1 MATGGKYTIR
11 AVKDTAAD
19 EPGYVALAWPRLAGG
34 ATKAVVSDLG
44 WDLAPLPGVTP
55 AVADLVHLAV
65 GAYLADRRTPRGVRF
80 SRSMSLRLAVLD
92 QALWGSTTREAAA
105 DLLAWLTGDAWE
117 LSVTPAAPVDL
128 PGTFAVPTPE
138 PVSLLSGGLD
148 SFLGAI
154 THLGAGARPMFLG
167 HKDTSTAIRHA
178 QSAVGSWLGQ
188 QYTPA
193 PSYARFAISG
203 TVRPEPTS
211 RSRAFMFQSL
221 GVAAA
226 VSTSTTRLVVAEN
239 GYTSINLPLRANRGG
254 ALSTRSTHPVTFDRV
269 QRLLE
274 ALGIDVAIENPFEW
288 MTKGEAMTAVVAG
301 DPPGGWDATA
311 ALTVSCGKLGGN
323 FFKGS
328 PNINCGLCVPCLVRR
343 ATFIASGVK
352 DSTRYLVNQIAGAPR
367 DHLIGVRRGDIEAVR
382 SAVAAGVDGDAID
395 AGTWPVGYDLDR
407 AEGLVARGLHELG
420 MVELP

>member
-11 AVKDTAAD
+11 AASDNAAD
-19 EPGYVALAWPRLAGG
+19 EPGYVALAWPRLANS
-34 ATKAVVSDLG
+34 ATKAVESDLG
-44 WDLAPLPGVTP
+44 WDLTPLPGVTP

-65 GAYLADRRTPRGVRF
+65 GAYLADRRTRRGVRF
-80 SRSMSLRLAVLD
+80 SRSLSLRLAALD
-92 QALWGSTTREAAA
+92 PDLWDSTTLEAAA
-105 DLLAWLTGDAWE
+105 DLLAWLTGDEWE

-128 PGTFAVPTPE
+128 PGTFSVPTLE

-178 QSAVGSWLGQ
+178 QGAVGTWLGQ
-188 QYTPA
+188 QYSPA

-226 VSTSTTRLVVAEN
+226 VSTTTNRLVVAEN

-269 QRLLE
+269 QRLLG
-274 ALGIDVAIENPFEW
+274 ALGIDVTIENPFEW

-301 DPPGGWDATA
+301 DPPGGWDAMA

-323 FFKGS
+323 FFEGS

-343 ATFIASGVK
+343 GTFIASGVK
-352 DSTRYLVNQIAGAPR
+352 DSTRYLVNEITGAPR
-367 DHLIGVRRGDIEAVR
+367 GHLIEVRRGDIEAVR
-382 SAVAAGVDGDAID
+382 SAAAAGVDGNAID

-407 AEGLVARGLHELG
+407 AEDLVARGLRELG
-420 MVELP
+420 MVDLP